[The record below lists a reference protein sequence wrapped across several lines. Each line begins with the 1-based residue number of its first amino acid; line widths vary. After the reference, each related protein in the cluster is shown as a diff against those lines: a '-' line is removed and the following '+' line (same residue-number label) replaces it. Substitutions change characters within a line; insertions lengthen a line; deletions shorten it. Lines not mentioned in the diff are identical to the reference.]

1 MSLRVCHLLRPAE
14 GGMLSQVRS
23 LLNDD
28 ALLAAPPAVLA
39 RLADAVRAASYPLS
53 PSGSPLAQ
61 LRSGRAAGRWARGKA
76 DVLHGHGLARVL
88 LYAVAS
94 KTSGLP
100 LVVTLHNLVPSL
112 SLPEKLVARAALSVA
127 RKVICVSEAVSQSAA
142 GLVPKEKRVVIRNG
156 VATPSPNNGEPE
168 GKSPMIGVEGAI
180 LCVARLAP
188 EKGIDTLLD
197 AMKRLPDARLIVAGD
212 GPERTALES
221 RAGKN
226 VAFLGFVEDIPA
238 LLGQVAIVAVPSRS
252 EGLGLSALEAMAAGK
267 PVVASSV
274 GGLREVVVH
283 GETGLLVPP
292 GDPDALAEAL
302 KSLFEDPERARKMGE
317 AGRARIRA
325 EFDVEVMRA
334 KTRAV
339 WEEANQ

>member
-1 MSLRVCHLLRPAE
+1 MRVCHLLRPAE

-39 RLADAVRAASYPLS
+39 KLADAVSSAPYPLS

-61 LRSGRAAGRWARGKA
+61 IRSGRAAGRWACGRA

-88 LYAVAS
+88 LYAAAA

-100 LVVTLHNLVPSL
+100 LVVTLHNLVPPL
-112 SLPEKLVARAALSVA
+112 SLPEKLVAKAALSVA
-127 RKVICVSEAVSQSAA
+127 RKVICVSQAVSESAA
-142 GLVPKEKRVVIRNG
+142 VLVPKEKRVVIRNG
-156 VATPSPNNGEPE
+156 VRITPGPNNGELVGRGQGE
-168 GKSPMIGVEGAI
+168 I

-188 EKGIDTLLD
+188 EKGIDVLLS
-197 AMKRLPDARLIVAGD
+197 AMERLPDARLLVAGD
-212 GPERTALES
+212 GPERNELEAS
-221 RAGKN
+221 AGKN

-238 LLGQVAIVAVPSRS
+238 LLERAALVVVPSRS

-267 PVVASSV
+267 PVVASRI
-274 GGLREVVVH
+274 GGLCEVVVH

-292 GDPDALAEAL
+292 GDPEALAEAL
-302 KSLFEDPERARKMGE
+302 KSLLADPARARKMGE
-317 AGRARIRA
+317 AGRARVRA
-325 EFDVEVMRA
+325 EFDVQAMRE

-339 WEEANQ
+339 WEGAMR